1 MKPNKT
7 ALEQSWAERSWAER
21 FVGAWNSVLLWVII
35 LALFADVA
43 YEHNSAE
50 RIAHHEV
57 SMARIKQQ
65 DLLAE
70 NQKLLGAMAE
80 LVRSYSS
87 QRQSS
92 MAGMESNAVQETAG
106 LNPDAIDSV
115 PCCGDPTQL
124 PPLLEMAMGKT
135 SSNAETELAERLPE
149 DAPVEGS
156 LEHELEKIIDQMPE
170 ETRVKMQ
177 YYLYQ
182 MKAFEAGL
190 GESDLAELEK
200 MKADVREQFKEQE
213 AMLMQADEGMEF
225 SAEELEARKELMD
238 KTVHFRAVSRLMIRK
253 REIAIQKKIQE
264 ASETVRRAI
273 YTPEEIEQQDAIQA
287 VTDLA
292 FPE

>member
-1 MKPNKT
+1 MKTTKT
-7 ALEQSWAERSWAER
+7 ASEQTWAES
-21 FVGAWNSVLLWVII
+21 FVGFWNFILLWVII
-35 LALFADVA
+35 VVGIVMIQ

-57 SMARIKQQ
+57 SLARIKQQ
-65 DLLAE
+65 DLLVE

-80 LVRSYSS
+80 MVRSYSS

-92 MAGMESNAVQETAG
+92 MAGMEPESVQETAG
-106 LNPDAIDSV
+106 LNPDALDSV
-115 PCCGDPTQL
+115 PCCGDPTEL
-124 PPLLEMAMGKT
+124 PPLIEMAMGKT
-135 SSNAETELAERLPE
+135 SGNAETELAERLPE

-156 LEHELEKIIDQMPE
+156 IEHELEKMIDQMPE
-170 ETRVKMQ
+170 GARVKMQ

-238 KTVHFRAVSRLMIRK
+238 QTVHFRAVSRL
-253 REIAIQKKIQE
+253 
-264 ASETVRRAI
+264 
-273 YTPEEIEQQDAIQA
+273 D
-287 VTDLA
+287 
-292 FPE
+292 

>member
-1 MKPNKT
+1 MKANKT
-7 ALEQSWAERSWAER
+7 EPEQTWAES
-21 FVGAWNSVLLWVII
+21 FVGTWNLILLWVII
-35 LALFADVA
+35 LAAFVMVQ
-43 YEHNSAE
+43 YEHNGDE
-50 RIAHHEV
+50 RRAHHEV

-65 DLLAE
+65 AILAE

-80 LVRSYSS
+80 LVRSSS
-87 QRQSS
+87 QHQSS

-124 PPLLEMAMGKT
+124 PPLLEMAMGRT
-135 SSNAETELAERLPE
+135 SGNAETELAERLPE

-156 LEHELEKIIDQMPE
+156 VEHELEKIIEQMPE
-170 ETRVKMQ
+170 GARVKMQ

-213 AMLMQADEGMEF
+213 ALLMQADEGMEF
-225 SAEELEARKELMD
+225 SAEEMEARKELME

-264 ASETVRRAI
+264 ASETVRQAI

-287 VTDLA
+287 VTDLV
-292 FPE
+292 FPEE

>member
-1 MKPNKT
+1 MKAKKT
-7 ALEQSWAERSWAER
+7 AAEQTWAER
-21 FVGAWNSVLLWVII
+21 FVGAWNFVLLWVII
-35 LALFADVA
+35 LGGIVIVA

-57 SMARIKQQ
+57 SMARMKQQ

-92 MAGMESNAVQETAG
+92 MAGMESNAIQETAS
-106 LNPDAIDSV
+106 LNPDAVDSV
-115 PCCGDPTQL
+115 PCCGDPTEL

-135 SSNAETELAERLPE
+135 SGNAETELAERLPE
-149 DAPVEGS
+149 DAPVEGAI
-156 LEHELEKIIDQMPE
+156 EHELEKMIEQMPE
-170 ETRVKMQ
+170 GARVKMQ

-213 AMLMQADEGMEF
+213 AMLMKAGEGMEF

-238 KTVHFRAVSRLMIRK
+238 ETVHFRAVSRLMIRK
-253 REIAIQKKIQE
+253 REIAIKKKIQE
-264 ASETVRRAI
+264 ASQTVRHAI

-292 FPE
+292 FPPTEE

>member
-1 MKPNKT
+1 MKANKT
-7 ALEQSWAERSWAER
+7 ASEQSLPWAVK
-21 FVGAWNSVLLWVII
+21 FVGAWNFVLLWVII
-35 LALFADVA
+35 LVGIVNVA
-43 YEHNSAE
+43 YEHNGDE
-50 RIAHHEV
+50 RRAHHEV

-65 DLLAE
+65 DLLVE

-92 MAGMESNAVQETAG
+92 MAGMETEAVQETAS
-106 LNPDAIDSV
+106 LNPDALDSV

-124 PPLLEMAMGKT
+124 PPLIEMAMGKT
-135 SSNAETELAERLPE
+135 SGNAETELAERLPE

-156 LEHELEKIIDQMPE
+156 VEHELEKMIEQMPE
-170 ETRVKMQ
+170 GTRVKMQ

-190 GESDLAELEK
+190 GESDLAELEA
-200 MKADVREQFKEQE
+200 MKADVREQFKAQE

-238 KTVHFRAVSRLMIRK
+238 QTVHFRAVSRLMIRK

-292 FPE
+292 FPPNEE

>member
-1 MKPNKT
+1 MKTTKT
-7 ALEQSWAERSWAER
+7 ASEQSLPWAVK
-21 FVGAWNSVLLWVII
+21 FVGVWNLILFPVII
-35 LALFADVA
+35 LVSIAMIQ

-50 RIAHHEV
+50 RLAHHEV
-57 SMARIKQQ
+57 SLARMDQQ

-70 NQKLLGAMAE
+70 NQKLLGTMAE
-80 LVRSYSS
+80 MVRSYSS

-92 MAGMESNAVQETAG
+92 MAGMETEAVQETAG

-115 PCCGDPTQL
+115 PCCGDPTEL
-124 PPLLEMAMGKT
+124 PPLIEMAMGKT
-135 SSNAETELAERLPE
+135 SGNAETELAERLPE

-156 LEHELEKIIDQMPE
+156 LEHELEKMIEQMPE
-170 ETRVKMQ
+170 GARVKMQ

-264 ASETVRRAI
+264 ASETVREHI

-292 FPE
+292 FPPKEE

>member
-1 MKPNKT
+1 MKANKT
-7 ALEQSWAERSWAER
+7 ASEQTWAES
-21 FVGAWNSVLLWVII
+21 FVGAWNFVLLWVII
-35 LALFADVA
+35 LVGIADVA

-65 DLLAE
+65 DLLVE

-124 PPLLEMAMGKT
+124 PPLLEMAMRRT
-135 SSNAETELAERLPE
+135 SGNAETELVERLPE

-156 LEHELEKIIDQMPE
+156 VEHELEKIIEQMPE

-225 SAEELEARKELMD
+225 SAEELEARKELME

-253 REIAIQKKIQE
+253 REIAIKKKIQE
-264 ASETVRRAI
+264 ASETVRQAI
-273 YTPEEIEQQDAIQA
+273 YTPEELEQQEAIQA
-287 VTDLA
+287 FTDLA